1 MRRRKRIK
9 GKAGRSVERYFTP
22 FANTVNNMLLKP
34 CKSQQGSR
42 EGPEG
47 SILRCLR
54 AAWGP
59 LCPPGGAS
67 GGVLESSTDPRAVQ
81 RQPLMILEAFINFL
95 GDFMSVHEASDT
107 IANTVNSNEFDASYK
122 KREKVEFCQG

>member
-1 MRRRKRIK
+1 MK
-9 GKAGRSVERYFTP
+9 GIAGRSVKRNCTP
-22 FANTVNNMLLKP
+22 FANTVNTMLLEL
-34 CKSQQGSR
+34 CKIQRGSR

-67 GGVLESSTDPRAVQ
+67 GGALESSRDPRAVQ
-81 RQPLMILEAFINFL
+81 RQPLMILEAVIKFV
-95 GDFMSVHEASDT
+95 GDFMDVHEAREPV
-107 IANTVNSNEFDASYK
+107 ANIVNSNEFDASYK
-122 KREKVEFCQG
+122 KKEKVENCDNYD